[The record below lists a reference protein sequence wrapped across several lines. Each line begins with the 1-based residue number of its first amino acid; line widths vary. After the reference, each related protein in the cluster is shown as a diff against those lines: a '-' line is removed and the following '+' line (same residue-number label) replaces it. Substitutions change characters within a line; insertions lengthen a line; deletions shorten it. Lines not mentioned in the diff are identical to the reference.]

1 MTRAEMLSAIE
12 ALPEE
17 TKEWSDIRRILKN
30 PERVSDNLIKRAYD
44 KYCKSEDP
52 ALVAYRRFNQL
63 YREMESLRSL
73 KDNDCKGDLL
83 ALANSLLDASASDY
97 TEINAI
103 CVRIS
108 KEMQELEPLAQE
120 WADFTRGSLIN
131 K

>member
-1 MTRAEMLSAIE
+1 MTRQEMLSAIE

-17 TKEWSDIRRILKN
+17 NKEWSDVKRILRN

-73 KDNDCKGDLL
+73 KDNDCKGDFL
-83 ALANSLLDASASDY
+83 ALANSLLDASAEDY
-97 TEINAI
+97 TQIDAI
-103 CVRIS
+103 CVKIGE
-108 KEMQELEPLAQE
+108 EMQELKPLAQE
-120 WADFTRGSLIN
+120 WAEFTRSPLVN
-131 K
+131 R